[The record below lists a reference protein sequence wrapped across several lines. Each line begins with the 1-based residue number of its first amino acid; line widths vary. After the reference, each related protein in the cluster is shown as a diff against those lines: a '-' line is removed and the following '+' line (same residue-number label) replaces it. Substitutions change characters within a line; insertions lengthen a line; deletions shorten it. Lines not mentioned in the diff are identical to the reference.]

1 MAEALGP
8 GIARP
13 SLASGPYAC
22 STYYLQVTT
31 YYLLP
36 TNYYLLHMRGMRVSR
51 VRIVPAGEYTEAPS
65 VSACLATMRAQGW
78 VFCKRQVQSKKLE
91 TVFCWLPCGHRGGR
105 FGIECP
111 VHKVGN
117 GAVLA
122 TVRAHGAALEKA
134 CDVWHVRPHK
144 LETVL
149 CWPPCGHKGR
159 ALKIVCP
166 IQKVGN
172 CALLATMQAQG
183 ALWKRYVLCPAT
195 YFTIRTRPAAG
206 AVAKGSLLASRCFL
220 NSLRLQLLVTGV
232 VAPPLV

>member
-13 SLASGPYAC
+13 SLASGPYAR

-78 VFCKRQVQSKKLE
+78 AFCKRQVQSKKLE

-105 FGIECP
+105 FG
-111 VHKVGN
+111 
-117 GAVLA
+117 
-122 TVRAHGAALEKA
+122 
-134 CDVWHVRPHK
+134 
-144 LETVL
+144 
-149 CWPPCGHKGR
+149 KGMSGP
-159 ALKIVCP
+159 KS
-166 IQKVGN
+166 
-172 CALLATMQAQG
+172 
-183 ALWKRYVLCPAT
+183 WKRCC
-195 YFTIRTRPAAG
+195 AG
-206 AVAKGSLLASRCFL
+206 YRAGTWGRFGKGM
-220 NSLRLQLLVTGV
+220 
-232 VAPPLV
+232 

>member
-78 VFCKRQVQSKKLE
+78 AFCKRQVLE
-91 TVFCWLPCGHRGGR
+91 YQIHKFRDLSLSIQGARGVCVNWKVQTTFPKQGGR
-105 FGIECP
+105 GVPTFG
-111 VHKVGN
+111 
-117 GAVLA
+117 
-122 TVRAHGAALEKA
+122 
-134 CDVWHVRPHK
+134 
-144 LETVL
+144 
-149 CWPPCGHKGR
+149 
-159 ALKIVCP
+159 
-166 IQKVGN
+166 
-172 CALLATMQAQG
+172 
-183 ALWKRYVLCPAT
+183 
-195 YFTIRTRPAAG
+195 
-206 AVAKGSLLASRCFL
+206 
-220 NSLRLQLLVTGV
+220 
-232 VAPPLV
+232 